1 MDRLLPTRPATSW
14 RKNEKKTSAEKRW
27 PTAAPSPA
35 PTPPVKEKPPAMPE
49 GSSYETSK
57 ATVETYFV
65 GALPHVR
72 SAAERAMQAQLRASL
87 FPDALRPRRRSR
99 QGVRARE
106 LSFSR
111 RGGSLGKPS
120 P

>member
-1 MDRLLPTRPATSW
+1 
-14 RKNEKKTSAEKRW
+14 
-27 PTAAPSPA
+27 
-35 PTPPVKEKPPAMPE
+35 MPE

-72 SAAERAMQAQLRASL
+72 SAAEREMQAQLRASI
-87 FPDALRPRRRSR
+87 FSDALRPRRSSR

-106 LSFSR
+106 LQPGDDARRLGRLSRHFSKR
-111 RGGSLGKPS
+111 VRKRAARY
-120 P
+120 